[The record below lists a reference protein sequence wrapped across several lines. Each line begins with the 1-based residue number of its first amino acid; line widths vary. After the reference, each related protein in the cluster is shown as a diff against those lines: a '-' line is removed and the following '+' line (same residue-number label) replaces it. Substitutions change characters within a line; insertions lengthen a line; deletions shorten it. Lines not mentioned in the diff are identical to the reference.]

1 MQPWV
6 HLDLSYPNFSDTLS
20 FFGRSVAAERSGA
33 HGHREPSESIYCTL
47 LMLFDHGEHPIFPCN
62 PGFLQNADD
71 VDRLIVKY
79 ACLIALDHEVG
90 HRKAGSIRFLLSD
103 KTALEP
109 LYKYVDR
116 TKRFHDMLG
125 TIARKGLDIVY
136 D

>member
-1 MQPWV
+1 MARIDNRLPSN
-6 HLDLSYPNFSDTLS
+6 SYLK
-20 FFGRSVAAERSGA
+20 
-33 HGHREPSESIYCTL
+33 L
-47 LMLFDHGEHPIFPCN
+47 
-62 PGFLQNADD
+62 
-71 VDRLIVKY
+71 VKWQTRRQSSL
-79 ACLIALDHEVG
+79 LIALRSG
-90 HRKAGSIRFLLSD
+90 HGPLNRHLHTIQRAETPRCLACGDREEETVRHFLLECPAYEEARRELRGTLGHCKAGSIRFLLSD